1 LHVKVL
7 STGLVTEVERPVYA
21 SVDFL
26 ACSCIWLSWIR
37 CNVVSEEAKEDEE
50 WRAWLEDFGDYEH
63 DDHKSG
69 TGIFT
74 SGAQFGN
81 PLRRYGVLSSYFIS
95 HLIAA
100 FRSL

>member
-1 LHVKVL
+1 VL

-37 CNVVSEEAKEDEE
+37 CDVVFEEAKEDE
-50 WRAWLEDFGDYEH
+50 RRGSWLEEISAYQY

-74 SGAQFGN
+74 SGSQFGN

>member
-1 LHVKVL
+1 ML

-37 CNVVSEEAKEDEE
+37 CDVVSEEAKEDEGRGSRVE
-50 WRAWLEDFGDYEH
+50 EIWEYEH
-63 DDHKSG
+63 DDHRSG

-74 SGAQFGN
+74 SEAQFGN
-81 PLRRYGVLSSYFIS
+81 PLERCGVLSYYFNS
-95 HLIAA
+95 PLIGA